1 MDQITAATSLMT
13 KTERTSNSSETDMGS
28 QEFLNLLV
36 LQLKNQD
43 PLDPM
48 DNEKFITQLT
58 QLQTLEQQR
67 QMTEA
72 TTSLILQQKIT
83 SSANMIGRNVRGTV
97 TDGADQYE
105 VTGTVER
112 VTVQDDDVILKI
124 HDSESDAV
132 FELHSENILEI
143 Y

>member
-1 MDQITAATSLMT
+1 MEQITAATSLLS
-13 KTERTSNSSETDMGS
+13 EPARTASSSETDMGS

-67 QMTEA
+67 QMTQA

-83 SSANMIGRNVRGTV
+83 SSANMIGRTVRGTV
-97 TDGADQYE
+97 TEGMDQYDAS
-105 VTGTVER
+105 GTVER

-132 FELHSENILEI
+132 FELHSEDILEI